1 MASHKNC
8 EDAGMTDADAIRA
21 VYPRHTMKRLA
32 RAVGVPLDTARHWL
46 YRHLSADRRREV
58 ATALLAEWDEEDRR
72 RAVCREYLERMAVG
86 DEMDRAGDRVA
97 APQTRREKHRSPT
110 R

>member
-1 MASHKNC
+1 MKPQQSC
-8 EDAGMTDADAIRA
+8 EPPPMTDADAIRA

-58 ATALLAEWDEEDRR
+58 ATALLAQWDEEDRR
-72 RAVCREYLERMAVG
+72 RAACRKYLERMAVG

-97 APQTRREKHRSPT
+97 VPQTRREKHRPPT